1 MSAFGGG
8 RQVTAAVATVLVA
21 LAGCATGISH
31 KVAPGENLYR
41 IGKAYGIGYQK
52 LARVNRL
59 YPPYRLTVGESLF
72 IPNAQ
77 RRLPVNVITP
87 RATSSAK
94 PAPTV
99 GPVSVSGSG
108 RDGFSWPARGRVT
121 TSFGKQVRGHHD
133 GIDISAKRGSAVIAA
148 RAGRVIFSD
157 RLAGYGNVVILEH
170 AGGYATV
177 YAHNDR
183 NLVRKGANIRKGEH
197 IATVG
202 GARDREGSHLHFE
215 IRKDNVARNPL
226 YYLPRS

>member
-1 MSAFGGG
+1 MVSF
-8 RQVTAAVATVLVA
+8 
-21 LAGCATGISH
+21 AGCATGITH
-31 KVAPGENLYR
+31 TVAPGENLYR
-41 IGKAYGIGYQK
+41 IGKAYGVRYEK

-59 YPPYRLTVGESLF
+59 YPPYRLAVGERLF
-72 IPNAQ
+72 IPNAE

-87 RATSSAK
+87 RATSSAR

-108 RDGFSWPARGRVT
+108 RDGFSWPARGRVVT
-121 TSFGKQVRGHHD
+121 NFGKQVRGHHD
-133 GIDISAKRGSAVIAA
+133 GIDISAKRGSAVMAA

-157 RLAGYGNVVILEH
+157 RLTGYGNVIILEH

-177 YAHNDR
+177 YAHNER
-183 NLVRKGANIRKGEH
+183 NLARKGENIRQGER

-202 GARDREGSHLHFE
+202 GARERDGSHLHFE
-215 IRKDNVARNPL
+215 IRKNNVARNPL